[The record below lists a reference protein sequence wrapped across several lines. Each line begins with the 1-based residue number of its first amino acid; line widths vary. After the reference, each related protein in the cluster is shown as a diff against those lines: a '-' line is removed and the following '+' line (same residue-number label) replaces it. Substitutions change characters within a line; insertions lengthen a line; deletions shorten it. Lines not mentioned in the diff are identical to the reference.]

1 MIQNLAVNVQ
11 ARSSAVRVLEI
22 ELSDGIPS
30 IGGCAVY
37 AAVRILLRHGGRP
50 IAWVAIYEPDD
61 FVSSEELRRVIHTQV
76 GSSLWLSLLANCL
89 DGDVR
94 SHELPPISIVVCTRD
109 RSALLGK
116 CLRTLAALDYPAFEI
131 IVVDN
136 APASDETEQLVSDF
150 QTQMPLRYTRENRP
164 GLDWARNRGIAE
176 ARHDIIAF
184 TDDDVRVDASW
195 LRGLARAFADPEIGL
210 VTGLVVPAKLETEAQ
225 QLFELVYG
233 GMGKGMRPRV
243 WGSHNV
249 GPYDL
254 VTAHHLGVGAN
265 MAFRRRTLEKLGGFD
280 TALDVGTPSH
290 GGGDL
295 DMFHRALLSGVTVR
309 YEPNAFVW
317 HLHRHDITA
326 LRRQLYDN
334 GRAFGVYLLLL
345 LRRGDVPRFVTV
357 NFARI
362 WLQWHLGRIARR
374 FLSRKKLPLPL
385 ILAEIWG
392 SMHSTHAYFQTY
404 RSDKR
409 LRAQ

>member
-1 MIQNLAVNVQ
+1 M
-11 ARSSAVRVLEI
+11 RVLEI

-50 IAWVAIYEPDD
+50 IAWVAMYEPDD
-61 FVSSEELRRVIHTQV
+61 VVSSEELRRVIYTQV
-76 GSSLWLSLLANCL
+76 GSSLWLSLLANGL
-89 DGDVR
+89 DGDIR

-136 APASDETEQLVSDF
+136 APASDETERLVSDS

-184 TDDDVRVDASW
+184 TDDDVRVDAGW
-195 LRGLARAFADPEIGL
+195 LRGLARAFVDPEVGL
-210 VTGLVVPAKLETEAQ
+210 VTGLVAPAELETEAQ

-233 GMGKGMRPRV
+233 GMGKGVRPRT
-243 WGSHNV
+243 WARHDV
-249 GPYDL
+249 GPCDL
-254 VTAHHLGVGAN
+254 VTVHHMGVGAN
-265 MAFRRRTLEKLGGFD
+265 MAFRRRVLEQLGGFD

-290 GGGDL
+290 GAGDL
-295 DMFHRALLSGVTVR
+295 DMFHRALLSGATVR
-309 YEPNAFVW
+309 YEPVALVW
-317 HLHRHDITA
+317 HQHRRDMAA

-334 GRAFGVYLLLL
+334 GRAFGVYLILL
-345 LRRGDVPRFVTV
+345 LRRGDVPRFVTTK
-357 NFARI
+357 FARI
-362 WLQWHLGRIARR
+362 WLRWHLGRVVRR
-374 FLSRKKLPLPL
+374 FLRRETLPLPL
-385 ILAEIWG
+385 ILPEIWG
-392 SMHSTHAYFQTY
+392 SLHSWHAYYQTY
-404 RSDKR
+404 RSDRR